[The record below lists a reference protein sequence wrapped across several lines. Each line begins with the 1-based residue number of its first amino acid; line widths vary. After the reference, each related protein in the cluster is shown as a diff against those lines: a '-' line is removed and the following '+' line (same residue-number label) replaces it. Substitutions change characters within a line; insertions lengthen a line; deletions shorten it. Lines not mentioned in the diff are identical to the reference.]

1 MCIQFFCL
9 GKKLICKTI
18 FQKGVKINSVNIL
31 DMAQEQKIYGVYTK
45 SLLTTKLSLS
55 IREVGKNVKQNLERM
70 ISKKMEG
77 KCIPEGF
84 IKPGTVKVMTYSSG
98 TINNENVEFH
108 TIFECMICYP
118 VEGMLVE
125 CTTKTITKAG
135 IHAEVIDDTGT
146 VPITVFVAR
155 DHHFTEK
162 NFGEIKENAKIAVRV
177 AGVRFELNDPYICVI
192 GKLVEQGKRVQI
204 GGDVTLENE
213 FE

>member
-1 MCIQFFCL
+1 MDQRQRS
-9 GKKLICKTI
+9 GPKT
-18 FQKGVKINSVNIL
+18 
-31 DMAQEQKIYGVYTK
+31 YGVYTQ
-45 SLLTTKLSLS
+45 SVLTTKVSLS
-55 IREVGKNVKQNLERM
+55 IQEVGKNVKQNLERM

-98 TINNENVEFH
+98 TINNEKVEFQ
-108 TIFECMICYP
+108 TAFESMICHP

-125 CTTKTITKAG
+125 CKTKTITKAG
-135 IHAEVIDDTGT
+135 IHAEVVDDSGT

-162 NFGEIKENAKIAVRV
+162 HFSEIKENATILVRV

-192 GKLVEQGKRVQI
+192 GKLVEGQDQGMRGQRVQI
-204 GGDVTLENE
+204 GGDIELNNDDDDQ
-213 FE
+213 